1 MKVATILP
9 TAYLYLIEDRNYHMA
24 LAHLIGVDKEYT
36 QFYKNQSSLSE
47 KYVILDNG
55 VIETKKPMP
64 IEQLCERAQLISA
77 HEIVLPDVYCDS
89 FSTLQLVERAIHYV
103 QTQQLD
109 IRLMAVAQGDT
120 LEDWFNCAKEL
131 LKMPIDTLGIPKVLT
146 HIAGRDARLYA
157 LMQLKDSLSNV
168 DVHLLGCW
176 ESPIEILSIA
186 RAELNEVI
194 HPVRGVDSAIAYV
207 YAREGM
213 LISEGPRPSGEID
226 FSAKDADVEILK
238 KNIHIWED
246 SAIIYPS
253 NVYRLY

>member
-1 MKVATILP
+1 
-9 TAYLYLIEDRNYHMA
+9 
-24 LAHLIGVDKEYT
+24 
-36 QFYKNQSSLSE
+36 
-47 KYVILDNG
+47 
-55 VIETKKPMP
+55 
-64 IEQLCERAQLISA
+64 
-77 HEIVLPDVYCDS
+77 S

-103 QTQQLD
+103 QAQQLD

-120 LEDWFNCAKEL
+120 LEDWFSCAKEL

-157 LMQLKDSLSNV
+157 LKQLKDSLSNV

-176 ESPIEILSIA
+176 ESPIEITSIA
-186 RAELNEVI
+186 RAELNKAI
-194 HPVRGVDSAIAYV
+194 NPVRGVDSAIAYV

-253 NVYRLY
+253 NVYRLF